1 MAAAVT
7 IQNLR
12 KSYRDVVAV
21 GGVGFTVA
29 AGEVFGLLG
38 PNGAGK
44 TTTLECLLGLRR
56 PDAGVLEL
64 DGVDLLRHPEHA
76 RRKIGAVLQA
86 TLLPERLTVREAVR
100 MFSALYRDPIPAAE
114 LMDRF
119 GLAAFTETRFEA
131 LSGGERQR
139 LALALA
145 FVGRPRVLVLDE
157 PTAGLDPVVRASLHA
172 EIRRARADG
181 CAVVLSTHYLD
192 EAEALCDRIAIMA
205 AGRIVA
211 EGAPQALLAQSEE
224 RHRIDLETAGP
235 IPEAWLKDIPGLE
248 QGQCSGGRLRAY
260 ARFPVP
266 AVAALTQRV
275 EASGLGLVSLE
286 VKRLSLEEAFLRF
299 TAGGPGAMEERR

>member
-12 KSYRDVVAV
+12 KSYRDIAAV
-21 GGVGFTVA
+21 RDVSFAVSP
-29 AGEVFGLLG
+29 GEVFGLLG
-38 PNGAGK
+38 ANGAGK

-56 PDAGVLEL
+56 PDAGGLEL
-64 DGVDLLRHPEHA
+64 DGVDLLRHPGEA
-76 RRKIGAVLQA
+76 RRRIGAVLQA

-100 MFSALYRDPIPAAE
+100 MFSALYPDPISGVE

-119 GLAAFTETRFEA
+119 GLTGFATTRFEA

-172 EIRRARADG
+172 EIRRARSEG

-192 EAEALCDRIAIMA
+192 EAEALCDRIAILSE
-205 AGRIVA
+205 GRIVA
-211 EGAPQALLAQSEE
+211 EGTPPTLLAQIEE
-224 RHRIDLETAGP
+224 RHRIDLEATGP
-235 IPEAWLKDIPGLE
+235 IPGAWLADVPGLE
-248 QGQCSGGRLRAY
+248 QAEVSGERLRAY
-260 ARFPVP
+260 ARFPAQ
-266 AVAALTQRV
+266 AVASLTQKLG
-275 EASGLGLVSLE
+275 ASGLE
-286 VKRLSLEEAFLRF
+286 VVALQVRRVSLEEAFVRF
-299 TAGGPGAMEERR
+299 TSGEVGSTEERR